1 MLNVDA
7 KIAAPLSDD
16 AEFLRRVSIDLTG
29 CIPTSTTARAFFA
42 DADPAKRVK
51 LIGKM
56 LESPEHARH
65 LQQVYDVML
74 MERRGDAKVPR
85 AAWEAYLLVAA
96 TTNKPYD
103 VLIREILSN
112 DGSDPKTRPAAKFLL
127 DRGLDITTVTRDIS
141 RLFLGRNIQCAQC
154 HDHPNVDDYK
164 QEEFYS
170 LQAFYN
176 RAFLYPN
183 ADAPAA
189 VIAEKAEGEVSFIS
203 VFDPKKVAKTSP
215 PRMLGRKPIVDPK
228 LEKGKEYKVAPA
240 KDVKPVPAYSRFAG
254 LGAELATAEN
264 RAFARTAAN
273 RLWAMLMGRG
283 IVHPLDYDHPANPP
297 SHPALL
303 DLLTDELTRMKFDVR
318 GFLREIA
325 LSRAYQRSSV
335 SKGDMPLP
343 QQFANAALKPLSPE
357 QFALCTLQATG
368 YTSHLRAT
376 LPKATEPEL
385 YAKLAPALAPFTAK
399 FRTDVAEEFAA
410 TLEQTLFVKYGGAIN
425 SHLAP
430 KPGNLLDRCT
440 KLDDSAA
447 VDEVFLSVLTR
458 MPGSDEKPAA
468 VALLKSSKD
477 RTAGLSSL
485 AWALLASSEFRF
497 NH

>member
-1 MLNVDA
+1 MLNA
-7 KIAAPLSDD
+7 
-16 AEFLRRVSIDLTG
+16 T
-29 CIPTSTTARAFFA
+29 
-42 DADPAKRVK
+42 
-51 LIGKM
+51 
-56 LESPEHARH
+56 
-65 LQQVYDVML
+65 
-74 MERRGDAKVPR
+74 
-85 AAWEAYLLVAA
+85 

-103 VLIREILSN
+103 ALIREILSN
-112 DGSDPKTRPAAKFLL
+112 DGADPRTRPAAKFLL

-154 HDHPNVDDYK
+154 HDHPNVDDFK

-176 RAFLYPN
+176 RAFLFPN

-189 VIAEKAEGEVSFIS
+189 VIAEKAEGEVSFVS

-215 PRMLGRKPIVDPK
+215 PKMLGRKPIVDPK

-254 LGAELATAEN
+254 LGAELACAEN

-303 DLLTDELTRMKFDVR
+303 DLLTDELARMKFDVR
-318 GFLREIA
+318 GFLKEIV
-325 LSRAYQRSSV
+325 LSQAYQRSSV
-335 SKGDMPLP
+335 PRGVMPPP
-343 QQFANAALKPLSPE
+343 QRFAVAALKPLSPE
-357 QFALCTLQATG
+357 QFAQCTLQATG
-368 YTSHLRAT
+368 YTSHLRT
-376 LPKATEPEL
+376 TVPKATEPEL
-385 YAKLAPALAPFTAK
+385 HAKLAPALAPFTAK
-399 FRTDVAEEFAA
+399 FRSNDPDEFAA
-410 TLEQTLFVKYGGAIN
+410 TLEQTLFVKYGRSID
-425 SHLAP
+425 SLLAP
-430 KPGNLLDRCT
+430 KPGNLLDRCA

-458 MPGSDEKPAA
+458 MPGDDEKPAA
-468 VALLKSSKD
+468 AAMVKSSKE
-477 RTAGLSSL
+477 RNAGLSSL
-485 AWALLASSEFRF
+485 VWALLASTEFRF